1 MFSKIAG
8 AVGAGLI
15 ALGGVVLATAPA
27 AAAETNPHCRDS
39 VQIGSTGYITVN
51 GVTAASVKQYKGCG
65 QNYGYVY
72 VWDGFRSSH
81 SKYEICAA
89 IRVTGDAREG
99 VQCSDPR
106 KNTQEIWSLGAR
118 TLGDCTRGDGTLSF
132 GNTAVSGRS
141 SERC

>member
-8 AVGAGLI
+8 VVGAGLL
-15 ALGGVVLATAPA
+15 AFGGVAMTAAPATA
-27 AAAETNPHCRDS
+27 AEVNPHCARS

-51 GVTAASVKQYKGCG
+51 GVTAASVKQYAGCN

-72 VWDGFRSSH
+72 VWDSFRASH
-81 SKYEICAA
+81 PKYEICAA
-89 IRVTGDAREG
+89 VRVTGEARQG

-106 KNTQEIWSLGAR
+106 TNTREKWSLGTR
-118 TLGDCTRGDGTLSF
+118 TVDKCTRADGTLSF
-132 GNTAVSGRS
+132 GSTEVSGRS

>member
-8 AVGAGLI
+8 VVGAGLI
-15 ALGGVVLATAPA
+15 ALGGVVMTAAPA
-27 AAAETNPHCRDS
+27 TAAETNPHCRDS
-39 VQIGSTGYITVN
+39 VQIGTTGYITVN
-51 GVTAASVKQYKGCG
+51 GVTAASVKQYKGCN

-72 VWDGFRSSH
+72 VWDGFRASH

-89 IRVTGDAREG
+89 VRVTGEARQG

-106 KNTQEIWSLGAR
+106 TNTREKWSLGTS
-118 TLGDCTRGDGTLSF
+118 TLNDCTRGDGTLSF
-132 GNTAVSGRS
+132 GSTAVSGRS

>member
-1 MFSKIAG
+1 MLSKIAG
-8 AVGAGLI
+8 VAGAGLI
-15 ALGGVVLATAPA
+15 ALGGVVMTAMPAT
-27 AAAETNPHCRDS
+27 AAETNPYCRDS

-51 GVTAASVKQYKGCG
+51 GQTAASVKQYKGCG

-89 IRVTGDAREG
+89 VRVSGEARQG
-99 VQCSDPR
+99 VQCSDAR
-106 KNTQEIWSLGAR
+106 TNTQEKWSLGTR
-118 TLGDCTRGDGTLSF
+118 TLDDCTRADGTLSF
-132 GNTAVSGRS
+132 GSTEVSGRS